1 MKTKSKLRFITAYLC
16 AVRLFVSYFSIW
28 LLYWVT
34 PKAIHQKILA
44 WAHKQNS
51 GLLLNT
57 ILKLQGLFIKVGQ
70 TISILTHF
78 LPEAY
83 TKNLE
88 QLQDAVPP
96 CPYEEIEQR
105 FIEEFQKKPHEIF
118 KEFNQT
124 PLASASLGQVHVA
137 YTREGKKV
145 AVKVQYPNI
154 EAIVNQDLKVLKRI
168 FAFLNLLFP
177 HYQLKQSFAEISAI
191 VLQELNFITEGK
203 NLEWVQNNLK
213 DEKDFLFSKV
223 YWQYSTDRILT
234 LEFMEGVKI
243 SQIEQLK
250 QLGVNPTEIATKLIH
265 AYCKQI
271 FIDGVYHADPH
282 PGNFLVSVGNTSP
295 EKPAAFPHPTLGEG
309 AASPKIIFMDFGATA
324 TISDSMRA
332 GAAVLIEGIIR
343 RDNELI
349 RKALKDMGFSAHEDN
364 EENFDKI
371 VDFFYDRLKDIKLEQ
386 IKDFNLKNVGSLQ
399 DIVEFK
405 KLDVSFSELLHT
417 FNVPK
422 DWALL
427 ERAILLLL
435 GLSTHLDPNLNP
447 LSIIIPYAEKF
458 VLGKNKTLGEFVIE
472 TLKQNLMT
480 YLQLPQELAK
490 TLKKFNRG
498 EMQFGSKKQE
508 GDLRAIQ
515 NNLKNMNLSLYFF
528 GLIFVATLLKEEYT
542 QYSPYAYGLAG
553 FVALVWLKNIL
564 LGR

>member
-1 MKTKSKLRFITAYLC
+1 MKTKSKLRFVKAYVC
-16 AVRLFVSYFSIW
+16 ALHLFVSYFFLG
-28 LLYWVT
+28 LLYWT
-34 PKAIHQKILA
+34 IPRKLHQRILL
-44 WAHKQNS
+44 WAHARNAQR
-51 GLLLNT
+51 LLKT

-105 FIEEFQKKPHEIF
+105 FLEEFQKKPDEIF
-118 KEFNQT
+118 KEFSKT

-137 YTREGKKV
+137 YLKGGEKV
-145 AVKVQYPNI
+145 AVKVQYPDI
-154 EAIVNQDLKVLKRI
+154 ETIVNQDLKILRRI
-168 FAFLNLLFP
+168 FWFLDLFFP
-177 HYQLKQSFAEISAI
+177 HYQLKQTFEEISSI
-191 VLQELNFITEGK
+191 VLQELNFINEGK

-234 LEFMEGVKI
+234 LQFMEGIKI
-243 SQIEQLK
+243 SQVDQLK
-250 QLGVNPTEIATKLIH
+250 QLGVSPSEIAKKLIH

-282 PGNFLVSVGNTSP
+282 PGNFLVSVENTSSQP
-295 EKPAAFPHPTLGEG
+295 SPPRGGGKGEG
-309 AASPKIIFMDFGATA
+309 ENFKIVFMDFGATA
-324 TISDSMRA
+324 RISDAMRA

-349 RKALKDMGFSAHEDN
+349 RKALKDMGFIAHEEN
-364 EENFDKI
+364 EESFDKI

-386 IKDFNLKNVGSLQ
+386 IKDFNLNNVASLQ

-405 KLDVSFSELLHT
+405 KLDVSFSELLHA

-427 ERAILLLL
+427 ERAMILLL
-435 GLSTHLDPNLNP
+435 GLSTHLDPDLNP

-458 VLGKNKTLGEFVIE
+458 VLGKNKTLGEFVID
-472 TLKQNLMT
+472 TLKQNVLT
-480 YLQLPQELAK
+480 YLQLPQDLAK
-490 TLKKFNRG
+490 ILKKMNRG
-498 EMQFGSKKQE
+498 EMNFTSKKQNS
-508 GDLRAIQ
+508 DLRAIQ
-515 NNLKNMNLSLYFF
+515 NHLKKLNLCLCFF
-528 GLIFVATLLKEEYT
+528 GLLFAGTILKEEYT
-542 QYSPYAYGLAG
+542 QYSPYAFGLAG
-553 FVALVWLKNIL
+553 FVALLWLKNIL
-564 LGR
+564 LG